1 MIDNKLVTTRR
12 IIANEFNKYFVSLA
26 SELNDAVIIKN
37 LPPRTFDDFMP
48 TSNLGSIFMSEFT
61 QYEVSKIICE
71 LKNGKSSD
79 IPISVI
85 KKTSDIISP
94 ILAMHFNYLMS
105 IGKFPDELKLG
116 KINPIYK
123 KKTMKS
129 FSKTTDLYLHFRFSE
144 RSLKKLF
151 MTDYTITLFHREHF
165 MTVSLVFAKITLQ
178 VTPSMFLLT
187 ILKQQSVMEIMSLEF
202 LLI

>member
-26 SELNDAVIIKN
+26 SKLNDAVIIEN

-48 TSNLGSIFMSEFT
+48 TSNLGSMFMSECT
-61 QYEVSKIICE
+61 QYEVGKIISE

-79 IPISVI
+79 IPITVI

-105 IGKFPDELKLG
+105 IGKFPDELK
-116 KINPIYK
+116 
-123 KKTMKS
+123 
-129 FSKTTDLYLHFRFSE
+129 
-144 RSLKKLF
+144 
-151 MTDYTITLFHREHF
+151 
-165 MTVSLVFAKITLQ
+165 
-178 VTPSMFLLT
+178 
-187 ILKQQSVMEIMSLEF
+187 
-202 LLI
+202 

>member
-1 MIDNKLVTTRR
+1 
-12 IIANEFNKYFVSLA
+12 
-26 SELNDAVIIKN
+26 
-37 LPPRTFDDFMP
+37 MP
-48 TSNLGSIFMSEFT
+48 TSNLGSMFMSECT
-61 QYEVSKIICE
+61 QYEVSKIISE

-79 IPISVI
+79 IPITVI

-105 IGKFPDELKLG
+105 IGKFPDELKPQF
-116 KINPIYK
+116 I

-165 MTVSLVFAKITLQ
+165 MTDSLVFAKITLQ

-187 ILKQQSVMEIMSLEF
+187 ILKQQSVMETMSLEY

>member
-1 MIDNKLVTTRR
+1 MIDNKLVETRR

-26 SELNDAVIIKN
+26 SKLNDAVIIEN

-48 TSNLGSIFMSEFT
+48 TSNLGRMFMSECT
-61 QYEVSKIICE
+61 QHEVSKIISE
-71 LKNGKSSD
+71 LKNGKSGD

-105 IGKFPDELKLG
+105 IGKFSDELKLG
-116 KINPIYK
+116 KITPIYK
-123 KKTMKS
+123 KDNEELL
-129 FSKTTDLYLHFRFSE
+129 KTTDLYLHFRFSK

-151 MTDYTITLFHREHF
+151 MTD
-165 MTVSLVFAKITLQ
+165 
-178 VTPSMFLLT
+178 
-187 ILKQQSVMEIMSLEF
+187 
-202 LLI
+202 